1 MQGAL
6 PSLTALDHRRGAFI
20 APLFSIHPNIQQ
32 GGVPAMTALSSRKKK
47 GLTSWI
53 NQENT
58 AGYIFSL
65 PFIIGFLMFM
75 VIPMALSLF
84 YSFCKYDIQNA
95 PEWIGLDNYIKI
107 LTDDSTFTKSLTV
120 TCYYALIGTP
130 LKVIF
135 ALIVA
140 LILNHESKGVPVFR
154 ATYYLPFVI
163 VGAVAVAILWR
174 RLFEANGTINAVL
187 GQILPFLNGYN
198 WFSEGP
204 AIWVLIILTVWQF
217 GSSMLIFLAALKQI
231 PRELY
236 EASHV
241 DGANGRQQFWK
252 VTLPLLTPTIFFNLV
267 QQTINSFLAFTQCKL
282 ITNGDPRKSTLFYTV
297 YQYNKAFPAVGKSQM
312 GYASALAWI
321 MLIIVSVV
329 TALLFWSRSKWVYD
343 D

>member
-1 MQGAL
+1 
-6 PSLTALDHRRGAFI
+6 
-20 APLFSIHPNIQQ
+20 
-32 GGVPAMTALSSRKKK
+32 MTAIPATKKRTSL
-47 GLTSWI
+47 GSWI
-53 NQENT
+53 NQENV
-58 AGYIFSL
+58 AGYMFSL

-75 VIPMALSLF
+75 VIPMGLSLF
-84 YSFCKYDIQNA
+84 YSFCKYDIQN
-95 PEWIGLDNYIKI
+95 PPVWIGLENYIKI
-107 LTDDSTFTKSLTV
+107 FTKDPTFIKTLKV

-140 LILNHESKGVPVFR
+140 LILNHETKAVPLYR
-154 ATYYLPFVI
+154 ATYYLPSI
-163 VGAVAVAILWR
+163 IGGSVAVAILWR
-174 RLFEANGTINAVL
+174 RMFESTGTINALL
-187 GQILPFLNGYN
+187 GKIFPFLQGYN

-217 GSSMLIFLAALKQI
+217 GSSMLIFLSALKQI

-241 DGANGRQQFWK
+241 DGANTNQQFWR

-297 YQYNKAFPAVGKSQM
+297 YQYQKAFPAVGKSQM

-321 MLIIVSVV
+321 MLVIISVV
-329 TALLFWSRSKWVYD
+329 TALLFWSKRKWVYD

>member
-1 MQGAL
+1 
-6 PSLTALDHRRGAFI
+6 
-20 APLFSIHPNIQQ
+20 
-32 GGVPAMTALSSRKKK
+32 MTAIPKRRSNSLQ
-47 GLTSWI
+47 GWI
-53 NQENT
+53 NQENV

-65 PFIIGFLMFM
+65 PFIIGFLAFM
-75 VIPMALSLF
+75 LIPMGLSLY
-84 YSFCKYDIQNA
+84 YSFCKYDIMN
-95 PEWIGLDNYIKI
+95 PPSWIGLNNYIKI
-107 LTDDSTFTKSLTV
+107 FSGDKIFGKALVV

-140 LILNHESKGVPVFR
+140 LILNHESKAVPFYR
-154 ATYYLPFVI
+154 ATYYLPSI
-163 VGAVAVAILWR
+163 IGGSVAVAILWR
-174 RLFEANGTINAVL
+174 RLFEPTGTIN
-187 GQILPFLNGYN
+187 QILGLDKFN
-198 WFSEGP
+198 WFAEGP

-217 GSSMLIFLAALKQI
+217 GSSMLIFLSALKQI

-241 DGANGRQQFWK
+241 DGANGIQQFFR
-252 VTLPLLTPTIFFNLV
+252 VTLPLLTPTVFFNLV

-282 ITNGDPRKSTLFYTV
+282 ITDGKPRNSTLFYTV
-297 YQYNKAFPAVGKSQM
+297 YQYNKAFPTQGTSQM

-321 MLIIVSVV
+321 MLIIITTV

>member
-1 MQGAL
+1 
-6 PSLTALDHRRGAFI
+6 
-20 APLFSIHPNIQQ
+20 
-32 GGVPAMTALSSRKKK
+32 MTTITQPRKKN
-47 GLTSWI
+47 GLVAWI
-53 NQENT
+53 NQENV
-58 AGYIFSL
+58 AGYVFSL

-75 VIPMALSLF
+75 VIPMALSLY
-84 YSFCKYDIQNA
+84 YSFCKYDIQND
-95 PEWIGLDNYIKI
+95 PVWIGLENYIKI
-107 LTDDSTFTKSLTV
+107 FTSDKTFSKALTV

-130 LKVIF
+130 LKVVF

-140 LILNHESKGVPVFR
+140 LILNHETRAVPIYR
-154 ATYYLPFVI
+154 ATYYLPSI
-163 VGAVAVAILWR
+163 IGGSVAVAILWR
-174 RLFEANGTINAVL
+174 RLFESTGTINAL
-187 GQILPFLNGYN
+187 LSQIFPGLAGYN

-217 GSSMLIFLAALKQI
+217 GSSMLIFLSALKQI

-236 EASHV
+236 EAARV
-241 DGANGRQQFWK
+241 DGATGNQQFWR

-297 YQYNKAFPAVGKSQM
+297 YQYNKAFPTVGKSQM

-321 MLIIVSVV
+321 MLVLVSVV

-343 D
+343 E

>member
-1 MQGAL
+1 
-6 PSLTALDHRRGAFI
+6 
-20 APLFSIHPNIQQ
+20 
-32 GGVPAMTALSSRKKK
+32 MTVMTQPRKKK
-47 GLTSWI
+47 RFGAWI
-53 NQENT
+53 NQENV
-58 AGYIFSL
+58 AGYVFSL

-75 VIPMALSLF
+75 LIPMVLSLF

-95 PEWIGLDNYIKI
+95 PEWIGWTNYVKI
-107 LTDDSTFTKSLTV
+107 FTKDPTFWKSLRV
-120 TCYYALIGTP
+120 TSYYALIGTP

-135 ALIVA
+135 ALAVA
-140 LILNHESKGVPVFR
+140 LILNHESGLVPVYR
-154 ATYYLPFVI
+154 ATYYLPSI
-163 VGAVAVAILWR
+163 IGGSVAVAILWR
-174 RLFEANGTINAVL
+174 RLFEANGTINAMFSAIFP
-187 GQILPFLNGYN
+187 GIAGYN

-217 GSSMLIFLAALKQI
+217 GSSMLIFLSALKQI

-236 EASHV
+236 EAAHV
-241 DGANGRQQFWK
+241 DGANGPQQFWR

-321 MLIIVSVV
+321 MLVIITAV

>member
-1 MQGAL
+1 M
-6 PSLTALDHRRGAFI
+6 TV
-20 APLFSIHPNIQQ
+20 APH
-32 GGVPAMTALSSRKKK
+32 AKKNK
-47 GLTSWI
+47 SFAAWI
-53 NQENT
+53 GKEST
-58 AGYIFSL
+58 AGYVFSL
-65 PFIIGFLMFM
+65 PFIFGFLMFM
-75 VIPMALSLF
+75 AIPMGLSLY

-107 LTDDSTFTKSLTV
+107 FTNDSTFSKALLV

-140 LILNHESKGVPVFR
+140 LILNHESKAVPIYR
-154 ATYYLPFVI
+154 ATYYLPSI
-163 VGAVAVAILWR
+163 IGGSVAVAILWR
-174 RLFEANGTINAVL
+174 RLFESNGTINAVL
-187 GQILPFLNGYN
+187 GGIFPGLQGYN

-217 GSSMLIFLAALKQI
+217 GSSMLIFLSALKQI

-236 EASHV
+236 EAARV
-241 DGANGRQQFWK
+241 DGATGQQQFWH

-297 YQYNKAFPAVGKSQM
+297 YQYNKAFPAMGKSQM

-321 MLIIVSVV
+321 MLVIITAV
-329 TALLFWSRSKWVYD
+329 TALLFWSRSKWVYED
-343 D
+343 

>member
-1 MQGAL
+1 MSTITQ
-6 PSLTALDHRRGAFI
+6 
-20 APLFSIHPNIQQ
+20 
-32 GGVPAMTALSSRKKK
+32 SRKKA
-47 GLTSWI
+47 GLVSLV
-53 NQENT
+53 NQENV
-58 AGYIFSL
+58 AGYVFSL
-65 PFIIGFLMFM
+65 PFILGFLMFM
-75 VIPMALSLF
+75 VIPMGLSLF
-84 YSFCKYDIQNA
+84 YSFCKYDIQT
-95 PEWIGLDNYIKI
+95 PPVWIGLENYIKI
-107 LTDDSTFTKSLTV
+107 FTKDPTFTKALTV

-140 LILNHESKGVPVFR
+140 LILNHETKAVPLYR
-154 ATYYLPFVI
+154 ATYYLPSI
-163 VGAVAVAILWR
+163 IGGSVAVAILWR
-174 RLFEANGTINAVL
+174 RMFESTGTINALL
-187 GQILPFLNGYN
+187 GKIFPFLQGYN

-217 GSSMLIFLAALKQI
+217 GSSMLIFLSALKQI

-236 EASHV
+236 EAAHV
-241 DGANGRQQFWK
+241 DGANGNQQFWR
-252 VTLPLLTPTIFFNLV
+252 VTLPLLTPTVFFNLV

-297 YQYNKAFPAVGKSQM
+297 YQYQKAFPSAGKSQM

-321 MLIIVSVV
+321 MLVIISCV